1 MKRVV
6 TRSLFLLIGVCLFM
20 VFSGISSKAC
30 DKNQLTKYGVIH
42 KKTRQVNITEV
53 NPPAELTDFIF
64 ANSLLR
70 F

>member
-1 MKRVV
+1 
-6 TRSLFLLIGVCLFM
+6 M

-53 NPPAELTDFIF
+53 NPQAELTDFIF

>member
-1 MKRVV
+1 
-6 TRSLFLLIGVCLFM
+6 
-20 VFSGISSKAC
+20 
-30 DKNQLTKYGVIH
+30 LTKYGVIH

-53 NPPAELTDFIF
+53 NPQAELTDFIF